1 MEDGFAPTRSQAQAL
16 IRTGNVLVDD
26 TPIDKPGTRVS
37 VEAAL
42 RVRGEKK
49 RFVSRG
55 GEKLAGALDDL
66 EVDPTGLRCLDLG
79 ASTGGFTDCLLQR
92 GATEVLAIDVGT
104 NQLDLRLRED
114 PRVHVMERTNA
125 RHLKAGDLPFE
136 AELVTIDVSFISV
149 RHLLP
154 RLPVVAPAAPVLV
167 MVKPQF
173 ELEPSQVGKGG
184 VVRDDGLRNQAAEA
198 VAEAAVG
205 LGYGVAGRADSQ
217 LPGPKGNREIFL
229 YLIPG
234 RAPGDG
240 PI

>member
-1 MEDGFAPTRSQAQAL
+1 MVADGLAPTRTQAQAL

-37 VEAAL
+37 VDATL

-66 EVDPTGLRCLDLG
+66 GIDPSGLCCLDLG

-114 PRVHVMERTNA
+114 PRVHVMEQTNA
-125 RHLKAGDLPFE
+125 RHLEATQLPFE

-154 RLPVVAPAAPVLV
+154 RLPIVAPKAPVVV

-173 ELEPSQVGKGG
+173 ELEPSLVGKGG
-184 VVRDDGLRNQAAEA
+184 VVREDALRNQAAEA
-198 VAEAAVG
+198 VAEAALG
-205 LGYGVAGRADSQ
+205 LGYGLAGRVDSQ

-229 YLIPG
+229 HLIPG
-234 RAPGDG
+234 DSSEP
-240 PI
+240 